1 MKAIIPLLATIAFAS
16 AATAADYHVTNPGGN
31 LEDAGTFTPSGVP
44 GENDTI
50 IFDNTSVPW
59 VFFNT
64 DHTYDAFKID
74 GYAGHGLTLV
84 ARSHKLTV
92 NNDLTMNTNG
102 SQVTSF
108 GDNSGKNDGF
118 SQIVIK
124 GDFVSVND
132 IQLKTCFYGGGDY
145 SESNPSMIV
154 GGAALF
160 NTVGTG
166 DLRWAM
172 NAYNGD
178 KGWLPAVIQLG
189 GLSSAN
195 VNGKNLIL
203 CNNDSGRD
211 TTLLFKNYGS
221 TAFTG
226 GDSTVTLTSWYSSSE
241 GYINIVMDN
250 TSNKNA
256 QTLRVK
262 RHGTDTNEERDITQN
277 STVTVRNGVLN
288 MYSDTKFKST
298 EITGDGTLGIAG
310 LTSADD
316 RAGSFITGELLL
328 NGGNIVFDVG
338 RTANDSI
345 TADSITGDSTGII
358 LDLNPDEFAV
368 GDSIDL
374 DLELFKIAAAVDLSG
389 TKVTIMLGGV
399 EQTDLSHIWNNGSI
413 NISGTIIPE
422 PSAIAAIFG
431 AAALALA
438 AYRRRR

>member
-1 MKAIIPLLATIAFAS
+1 
-16 AATAADYHVTNPGGN
+16 
-31 LEDAGTFTPSGVP
+31 
-44 GENDTI
+44 
-50 IFDNTSVPW
+50 
-59 VFFNT
+59 
-64 DHTYDAFKID
+64 
-74 GYAGHGLTLV
+74 
-84 ARSHKLTV
+84 
-92 NNDLTMNTNG
+92 
-102 SQVTSF
+102 
-108 GDNSGKNDGF
+108 
-118 SQIVIK
+118 
-124 GDFVSVND
+124 
-132 IQLKTCFYGGGDY
+132 
-145 SESNPSMIV
+145 
-154 GGAALF
+154 
-160 NTVGTG
+160 
-166 DLRWAM
+166 
-172 NAYNGD
+172 
-178 KGWLPAVIQLG
+178 
-189 GLSSAN
+189 
-195 VNGKNLIL
+195 
-203 CNNDSGRD
+203 
-211 TTLLFKNYGS
+211 
-221 TAFTG
+221 
-226 GDSTVTLTSWYSSSE
+226 
-241 GYINIVMDN
+241 MDN

-316 RAGSFITGELLL
+316 KAGSFITGELLL

-345 TADSITGDSTGII
+345 TADSITGNSTGII
-358 LDLNPDEFAV
+358 LDLNPDEFAI

-389 TKVTIMLGGV
+389 TKVTILLGGV